1 MIRFKLE
8 VDLCDRSVG
17 FCLYVSVGLEVC
29 LSVRL
34 SVSLSVS
41 LSASL
46 SVCLSV
52 RSRLNNE
59 RLNLVRLVPANSTY
73 KTYYI

>member
-17 FCLYVSVGLEVC
+17 FCLSVSVGLEVC
-29 LSVRL
+29 LSV
-34 SVSLSVS
+34 SLYVC
-41 LSASL
+41 L